1 MHVGCRFRRLGA
13 TLPIA
18 EVKDGGHLS
27 LSHILFD
34 ENYGLPDPADGVV
47 LDALIHV
54 YAGTVRFEHCGWLR
68 NKHQFPI
75 ALVEPSASANVYAN
89 PDMTVQVRSSRT
101 ALLPPMGYS
110 HAHAVVMQ

>member
-1 MHVGCRFRRLGA
+1 MRLQVLGQTRTVPVGSRFRRLGA

-47 LDALIHV
+47 LDALIHL
-54 YAGTVRFEHCGWLR
+54 YDGAVRFEHCGWSR

-75 ALVEPSASANVYAN
+75 AIVEPDSNSANVYAQ
-89 PDMTVQVRSSRT
+89 PDMTVQVRSS
-101 ALLPPMGYS
+101 
-110 HAHAVVMQ
+110 